1 MFNLVCHSFNFSQ
14 NYRSRVTS
22 GRCSSPDGYVTTSTG
37 SFKLHLLKENY
48 RDSLPSDF
56 LKICHMWKN
65 EVSRLENDK
74 LVCRATFAQPD
85 TDYQYA
91 IVYTVTDKG
100 ELKIIGIENE
110 SHDDSEG

>member
-1 MFNLVCHSFNFSQ
+1 
-14 NYRSRVTS
+14 
-22 GRCSSPDGYVTTSTG
+22 
-37 SFKLHLLKENY
+37 
-48 RDSLPSDF
+48 
-56 LKICHMWKN
+56 MWKN

-110 SHDDSEG
+110 SHDDSEGE